1 MEENNSDILSRFNI
15 WKVIWPV
22 LIGIL
27 VTVGYIIYKD
37 IIAGDG
43 EVRKALESITWTG
56 RSFLW
61 IGLGFLMMFLRDAAY
76 IWRMRMMT
84 NNTLSWRSCFD
95 VTLLWEFFS
104 AMSPSVVGGSAFA
117 VYMLYKEKVTMG
129 KSTAI
134 VFITI
139 FLDEVFY
146 LLILP
151 FVLLFIGFDQIFEPI
166 RNLGEYAGDGLI
178 GAFWIAYCAI
188 FIYTIFLALALFI
201 RPEGTNNVIKKLSF
215 TRLFRRWKR
224 RGVNLANELLLSSQE
239 FKTKSW
245 RFWLWTWIATVIA
258 WMGRY
263 LVLNCVVAAFAVTSM
278 SFGDHVLAFA
288 REAVMFIVM
297 LVSPTPGG
305 SGFAEVMFT
314 SLLEDLT
321 PVGLGIALAALW
333 RLITYYP
340 YLFIGFIL
348 LPRWTRRIYGK
359 GKKETPVSAD
369 ASAVSQ

>member
-1 MEENNSDILSRFNI
+1 MEDQNSDILRRFNV

-22 LIGIL
+22 LIGLL

-37 IIAGDG
+37 IVAGDG
-43 EVRKALESITWTG
+43 EVRNALQKVSWTS

-61 IGLGFLMMFLRDAAY
+61 IGLGFLMMFVRDAAY
-76 IWRMRMMT
+76 IWRMRMLT
-84 NNTLSWRSCFD
+84 DKDLSWRSCFE

-117 VYMLYKEKVTMG
+117 VYMMYKEKISVG
-129 KSTAI
+129 RSTAI
-134 VFITI
+134 TFITI

-151 FVLLFIGFDQIFEPI
+151 LVLLFIGFDKIFEPI
-166 RNLGEYAGDGLI
+166 RSIGNYTGDGLI
-178 GAFWIAYCAI
+178 GAFWIAYAVI
-188 FIYTIFLALALFI
+188 FLYTIFLALALFI
-201 RPEGTNNVIKKLSF
+201 HPEGTSKVIKRIAF
-215 TRLFRRWKR
+215 TRVFRRFR
-224 RGVNLANELLLSSQE
+224 RRIINLANELHQSSQV
-239 FKTKSW
+239 FQSKS
-245 RFWLWTWIATVIA
+245 FSYWLWAWIATVVA

-263 LVLNCVVAAFAVTSM
+263 LVLNCVVAAFAVAGM
-278 SFGDHVLAFA
+278 SFADHVLAFA

-314 SLLEDLT
+314 NLLADLT

-359 GKKETPVSAD
+359 EPISTEKNTTLV
-369 ASAVSQ
+369 Q